1 MEVTERILL
10 PGVTLTAVGTHKFK
24 SAVLSLTLFAP
35 LNAETAALNALIPSV
50 LRRGTAKYPDM
61 QALSAVLDDLYGGS
75 IEPMVRKK
83 GETQCVGFVSSFLD
97 DAYTPDGSKILEPA
111 AALLGDL
118 LLRPVTEQ
126 GKFRTEYVVQERE
139 NLIARIEGQKNDKRH
154 YSITR
159 LTQLMCAG
167 EHYAV
172 DAYGDGERAAKITP
186 ESLWAQYQTL
196 LAQSELNLYYCGSAS
211 IDRVAAAL
219 TEALRGLPR
228 DSELSFAD
236 CEVRCNRATAE
247 PRIFTDEMDVAQGK
261 LSMGFRTGGI
271 CIGAK
276 NFPALLVLNDLY
288 GGSTNSKLF
297 LNVREKLSLC
307 YYASS
312 MLEKIKGLMI
322 VSSGVE
328 FSNFDRARDEILAQF
343 GACQAG
349 NITEEELAAARRSVV
364 SELRATLDGQGRL
377 ENHYLT
383 FTGGENCLDPE
394 TLAAQVEGVTMG
406 QVVAVAQQMEL
417 DSIYYLTGKEAQ

>member
-10 PGVTLTAVGTHKFK
+10 PGVTLTAVQTHKFK

-126 GKFRTEYVVQERE
+126 GKFQTEYVAQERE

-159 LTQLMCAG
+159 LTQLMCEG

-172 DAYGDGERAAKITP
+172 DAYGDGEQAAKITP

-196 LAQSELNLYYCGSAS
+196 LAQSELNLYYCGSAN

-219 TEALRGLPR
+219 TEALRELPR
-228 DSELSFAD
+228 DSDLDFAD
-236 CEVRCNRATAE
+236 CEVRCNRGTAE
-247 PRIFTDEMDVAQGK
+247 PRVFTDEMDVAQGK

-271 CIGAK
+271 CIGTK
-276 NFPALLVLNDLY
+276 GFPALLVLNDLY

-328 FSNFDRARDEILAQF
+328 FSNFDKARDEILAQF

-383 FTGGENCLDPE
+383 FTVGENCLDPE
-394 TLAAQVEGVTMG
+394 TLAAQVEGVTME